1 MSQVVTE
8 EDLVNRSNLLEGA
21 LASGSFA
28 EFCHTKIE
36 GGDEGLDSTLWS
48 FLKVCYDLTLVV
60 QEGSTFVDLVSLQE
74 ECRT

>member
-1 MSQVVTE
+1 MVTE

-48 FLKVCYDLTLVV
+48 FLKVCLN
-60 QEGSTFVDLVSLQE
+60 
-74 ECRT
+74 